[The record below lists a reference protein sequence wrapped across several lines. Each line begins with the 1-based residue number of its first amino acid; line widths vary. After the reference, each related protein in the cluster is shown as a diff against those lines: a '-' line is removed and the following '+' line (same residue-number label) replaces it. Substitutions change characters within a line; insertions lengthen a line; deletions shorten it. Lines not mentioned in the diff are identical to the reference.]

1 MSMNG
6 KVEIKEPQIKITF
19 GIQPNLQK
27 LIAVSMQKEGV
38 NFVSWIRSA
47 IIDRLEKSNRVTHI

>member
-27 LIAVSMQKEGV
+27 LIAISMQKEGV
-38 NFVSWIRSA
+38 NLFLGCARQ
-47 IIDRLEKSNRVTHI
+47 

>member
-19 GIQPNLQK
+19 GIQPNLHK
-27 LIAVSMQKEGV
+27 LIAISMDKEGV
-38 NFVSWIRSA
+38 NFVSWMRSA
-47 IIDRLEKSNRVTHI
+47 IIDRLDKSNRVTNI